1 MNCSFLLFKV
11 HGISI
16 IGRRKQTDLDLML
29 SNAAFLASDNI
40 ISCEPTSSTSYTGP
54 DDRNVIDQNQCKVF
68 VFGLNDKEQLGGLKG
83 SKIKVPTYSATL
95 TQLKPIHIAGGSKS
109 LFIVSHDGK
118 VYACG
123 EGANGRLGLG
133 HSYNVSTPRKLP
145 VLSQY
150 VVKKVAVHSG
160 GKHAMAL
167 TLDGRVFSWGL
178 YIVYF
183 GTIKN

>member
-1 MNCSFLLFKV
+1 MKIFILNVSHSQV

-29 SNAAFLASDNI
+29 TNAAFLASDNI
-40 ISCEPTSSTSYTGP
+40 INCEPSSSTSYTGP
-54 DDRNVIDQNQCKVF
+54 DERSVVDPNQCKVF
-68 VFGLNDKEQLGGLKG
+68 VWGLNDKEQLGGLKG
-83 SKIKVPTYSATL
+83 SKVKIPTFSSTL
-95 TQLKPIHIAGGSKS
+95 TQLKPIHIVGGSKS

-123 EGANGRLGLG
+123 EGTNGRLGLG
-133 HSYNVSTPRKLP
+133 HNYNVSTPRKLP

-160 GKHAMAL
+160 GKHSMAL
-167 TLDGRVFSWGL
+167 TLDGRVFSWGS
-178 YIVYF
+178 Y
-183 GTIKN
+183 